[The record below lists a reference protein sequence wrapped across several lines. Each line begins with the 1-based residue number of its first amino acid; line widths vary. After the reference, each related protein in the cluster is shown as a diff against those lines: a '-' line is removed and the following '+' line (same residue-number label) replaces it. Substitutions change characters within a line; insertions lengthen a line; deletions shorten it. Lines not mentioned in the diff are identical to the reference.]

1 MSQGKYTHPN
11 TLNNKFLSKIFL
23 RGNGSLEM
31 NIQWLNK
38 LKVWEGKKKVIEIA
52 CQFWNAHWMT
62 KDPAMTCTIPY
73 S

>member
-1 MSQGKYTHPN
+1 MSKT
-11 TLNNKFLSKIFL
+11 FL